1 MRVWS
6 GLKRPALVVGNILR
20 DAWFIRSFPCAGA
33 LSEASALPVLT
44 LRLRIAL
51 AFLSIYTIWGSTYL
65 AIRFAI
71 ETFPPFLMA
80 AIRFLIAGGVLYAWM
95 RLRGAPR
102 PTRANWKAATIVGG
116 LLLLGG
122 NGGVTKAEL
131 VIPSSL
137 AAVLITTVPIWMA
150 LLELLRKD
158 RIVPTLHVVIG
169 LVLGFGGVILLVGPG
184 DLGGSGGLN
193 PLWAGVLIF
202 AALSWAIGSVYSR
215 NAPLPKTPLLGSGME
230 MLAGGALLLVASLI
244 SQEWAG
250 FQPGNVSF
258 LSLVSFIY
266 LIVFG
271 SLIGFSSYVWL
282 LTKTTTARVSTYAY
296 VNPVVA
302 VFLGYFLVGEQLTL
316 RTLLASSVIVIA
328 VVVITTF
335 KSRQTVPDNNGST
348 S

>member
-1 MRVWS
+1 MR
-6 GLKRPALVVGNILR
+6 
-20 DAWFIRSFPCAGA
+20 
-33 LSEASALPVLT
+33 VLT
-44 LRLRIAL
+44 LRWRIAL

-80 AIRFLIAGGVLYAWM
+80 AVRFLIAGGVLYAWT
-95 RLRGAPR
+95 RLRCAPS

-122 NGGVTKAEL
+122 NGGVTRAEL

-137 AAVLITTVPIWMA
+137 TAVLITTVPIWMA
-150 LLELLRKD
+150 LVELLRKD
-158 RIVPTLHVVIG
+158 RIVPTLHVVLG
-169 LVLGFGGVILLVGPG
+169 LVLGFGGVVLLVGPG
-184 DLGGSGGLN
+184 DLAGSGGLN
-193 PLWAGVLIF
+193 PLWTGVLIL
-202 AALSWAIGSVYSR
+202 ASLSWAIGSVYSR
-215 NAPLPKTPLLGSGME
+215 KASLPKTPLLGSGME

-244 SQEWAG
+244 SLEWVG
-250 FQPGNVSF
+250 FQPSNLSV

-302 VFLGYFLVGEQLTL
+302 VFLGYFLAGEQLTL

-335 KSRQTVPDNNGST
+335 KSRRAVPYDD
-348 S
+348 

>member
-1 MRVWS
+1 M
-6 GLKRPALVVGNILR
+6 LA
-20 DAWFIRSFPCAGA
+20 
-33 LSEASALPVLT
+33 LT

-71 ETFPPFLMA
+71 ETVPPFLMA
-80 AIRFLIAGGVLYAWM
+80 SIRFLIAGGVLYGWM
-95 RLRGAPR
+95 RLRGASR
-102 PTRANWKAATIVGG
+102 PTRANWKAATIIGG
-116 LLLLGG
+116 FLLLGG
-122 NGGVTKAEL
+122 NGGVTNAEQ

-150 LLELLRKD
+150 LVELLRRD
-158 RIVPTLHVVIG
+158 RIVPTLQVVLG
-169 LVLGFGGVILLVGPG
+169 LVLGFGGVVLLVGPG
-184 DLGGSGGLN
+184 DLAGGSGLN
-193 PLWAGVLIF
+193 PLWAGILIL
-202 AALSWAIGSVYSR
+202 ASLSWAIGSVYSR
-215 NAPLPKTPLLGSGME
+215 KATLPTAPLLGSGME
-230 MLAGGALLLVASLI
+230 MLAGGVLLLVASLV
-244 SQEWAG
+244 SQEWVG
-250 FQPGNVSF
+250 FQLRNVSL
-258 LSLVSFIY
+258 LSLVSFLY

-302 VFLGYFLVGEQLTL
+302 VILGYIFAGEQLTV

-328 VVVITTF
+328 VVVITTY
-335 KSRQTVPDNNGST
+335 KSRQTVPNNRKSE

>member
-1 MRVWS
+1 
-6 GLKRPALVVGNILR
+6 
-20 DAWFIRSFPCAGA
+20 
-33 LSEASALPVLT
+33 
-44 LRLRIAL
+44 
-51 AFLSIYTIWGSTYL
+51 
-65 AIRFAI
+65 
-71 ETFPPFLMA
+71 
-80 AIRFLIAGGVLYAWM
+80 
-95 RLRGAPR
+95 
-102 PTRANWKAATIVGG
+102 
-116 LLLLGG
+116 LLGG

-158 RIVPTLHVVIG
+158 RVVPTLHVVIG
-169 LVLGFGGVILLVGPG
+169 LVLGFGGVILLVGPCG
-184 DLGGSGGLN
+184 LGGSGGLN

-215 NAPLPKTPLLGSGME
+215 DAPIPKTPLLGSGME
-230 MLAGGALLLVASLI
+230 MLAGGVLLLVASLI

-302 VFLGYFLVGEQLTL
+302 VLLGYFLAAEQLTL
-316 RTLLASSVIVIA
+316 RTLFSSSVIVIA

-335 KSRQTVPDNNGST
+335 KSRQTVPDDESKG
-348 S
+348 

>member
-1 MRVWS
+1 MYKV
-6 GLKRPALVVGNILR
+6 
-20 DAWFIRSFPCAGA
+20 C
-33 LSEASALPVLT
+33 ALPVLT
-44 LRLRIAL
+44 LRLRVAL

-80 AIRFLIAGGVLYAWM
+80 AIRFLIAGGVLYVWM

-122 NGGVTKAEL
+122 NGGVVKAEQ
-131 VIPSSL
+131 VFPSGL
-137 AAVLITTVPIWMA
+137 TAVLITTVPIWMV
-150 LLELLRKD
+150 LVELLRKD
-158 RIVPTLHVVIG
+158 RIVPTLHVVLG
-169 LVLGFGGVILLVGPG
+169 LILGFGGVVLLVGPG
-184 DLGGSGGLN
+184 DLAGSGGLN
-193 PLWAGVLIF
+193 PLWAGVLIL
-202 AALSWAIGSVYSR
+202 ASLSWAIGSVYSR
-215 NAPLPKTPLLGSGME
+215 KASLPRTPLLGSGME
-230 MLAGGALLLVASLI
+230 MLTGGALLLVASLV
-244 SQEWAG
+244 SLEWVG
-250 FQPGNVSF
+250 FQPSNLSV

-266 LIVFG
+266 LVVFG

-302 VFLGYFLVGEQLTL
+302 VFFGYFLAGEQLTL
-316 RTLLASSVIVIA
+316 RTLLASTVIVIA

-335 KSRQTVPDNNGST
+335 KSRQAVPDDE
-348 S
+348 

>member
-1 MRVWS
+1 M
-6 GLKRPALVVGNILR
+6 P
-20 DAWFIRSFPCAGA
+20 P
-33 LSEASALPVLT
+33 LT

-95 RLRGAPR
+95 CLRGAPR
-102 PTRANWKAATIVGG
+102 PTLANWQAASIVGG

-122 NGGVTKAEL
+122 NGGVTKAEQ

-158 RIVPTLHVVIG
+158 RVVPTPHVVIG

-193 PLWAGVLIF
+193 PLWAGVLIL

-230 MLAGGALLLVASLI
+230 MLAGGALLFVASLI

-250 FQPGNVSF
+250 FQPGKISL

-302 VFLGYFLVGEQLTL
+302 VFLGYFLAAEQLTL

-335 KSRQTVPDNNGST
+335 KSRQTVSDDDESK

>member
-1 MRVWS
+1 MVYRGRYS
-6 GLKRPALVVGNILR
+6 R
-20 DAWFIRSFPCAGA
+20 RSRK
-33 LSEASALPVLT
+33 ASTMPLLT

-95 RLRGAPR
+95 RLRGVPR

-122 NGGVTKAEL
+122 NGGVTKAEQ

-193 PLWAGVLIF
+193 PLWAGVLIL
-202 AALSWAIGSVYSR
+202 ASLSWAIGSVYSR

-230 MLAGGALLLVASLI
+230 MLAGGALLLVASLV
-244 SQEWAG
+244 SKEWAG

-271 SLIGFSSYVWL
+271 SLVGFSSYVWL

-302 VFLGYFLVGEQLTL
+302 VFLGYFLANEQLSV
-316 RTLLASSVIVIA
+316 RSLLASSVIVIA
-328 VVVITTF
+328 VVVITTYR
-335 KSRQTVPDNNGST
+335 SRQTVPDDRE
-348 S
+348 

>member
-1 MRVWS
+1 M
-6 GLKRPALVVGNILR
+6 
-20 DAWFIRSFPCAGA
+20 
-33 LSEASALPVLT
+33 T
-44 LRLRIAL
+44 LRVRIAL

-71 ETFPPFLMA
+71 ETFPPFMMA
-80 AIRFLIAGGVLYAWM
+80 AARFLISGGVLYTWM

-122 NGGVTKAEL
+122 NGGVVKAEQ

-150 LLELLRKD
+150 LVELARKD
-158 RIVPTLHVVIG
+158 RILPTPQVVVG
-169 LVLGFGGVILLVGPG
+169 LILGFAGVVLLVGPG
-184 DLGGSGGLN
+184 DLAGTGGLN
-193 PLWAGVLIF
+193 PLWAGALIL
-202 AALSWAIGSVYSR
+202 AALSWATGSVYSR
-215 NAPLPKTPLLGSGME
+215 KAPLPKTPLLGSGME
-230 MLAGGALLLVASLI
+230 MLAGGTLLLLASLV
-244 SQEWAG
+244 SLEWVG
-250 FQPGNVSF
+250 FQPSNLSL

-271 SLIGFSSYVWL
+271 SLIGFSSYIWL

-302 VFLGYFLVGEQLTL
+302 VFLGYFLAGEQLTP

-328 VVVITTF
+328 VVVITTY
-335 KSRQTVPDNNGST
+335 KSRQPLRQANDRRTKS
-348 S
+348 

>member
-1 MRVWS
+1 MR
-6 GLKRPALVVGNILR
+6 
-20 DAWFIRSFPCAGA
+20 
-33 LSEASALPVLT
+33 VLT
-44 LRLRIAL
+44 LRWRIAL

-80 AIRFLIAGGVLYAWM
+80 AVRFLIAGGVLYAWT
-95 RLRGAPR
+95 RLRCAPS

-122 NGGVTKAEL
+122 NGGVTRAEL

-137 AAVLITTVPIWMA
+137 TAVLITTVPIWMA
-150 LLELLRKD
+150 LVELLRKD
-158 RIVPTLHVVIG
+158 RIVPTLHVVLG
-169 LVLGFGGVILLVGPG
+169 LVLGFGGVVLLVGPG
-184 DLGGSGGLN
+184 DLAGSGGLN
-193 PLWAGVLIF
+193 PLWTGVLIL
-202 AALSWAIGSVYSR
+202 ASLSWAIGSVYSR
-215 NAPLPKTPLLGSGME
+215 KASLPKTPLLGSGME

-244 SQEWAG
+244 SLEWVG
-250 FQPGNVSF
+250 FQPSNLSV

-302 VFLGYFLVGEQLTL
+302 VFLGYFLAGEQLTL

-335 KSRQTVPDNNGST
+335 KSRQAVPDDE
-348 S
+348 

>member
-1 MRVWS
+1 M
-6 GLKRPALVVGNILR
+6 
-20 DAWFIRSFPCAGA
+20 
-33 LSEASALPVLT
+33 
-44 LRLRIAL
+44 
-51 AFLSIYTIWGSTYL
+51 

-95 RLRGAPR
+95 RLRGASR
-102 PTRANWKAATIVGG
+102 PTRANWKAAIVVGG

-122 NGGVTKAEL
+122 NGGVTKAEQ

-215 NAPLPKTPLLGSGME
+215 NAPLPTTPLLGSGME
-230 MLAGGALLLVASLI
+230 MLAGGALLLAASLI
-244 SQEWAG
+244 SKEWAG

-271 SLIGFSSYVWL
+271 SLVGFSSYVWL

-302 VFLGYFLVGEQLTL
+302 VFLGYFLAAEQLTL
-316 RTLLASSVIVIA
+316 RTLLASSVIVVA

-335 KSRQTVPDNNGST
+335 KSRRTAPDHARSR

>member
-1 MRVWS
+1 MH
-6 GLKRPALVVGNILR
+6 GLSDPI
-20 DAWFIRSFPCAGA
+20 PCAGA
-33 LSEASALPVLT
+33 LSEASTLPVLT

-80 AIRFLIAGGVLYAWM
+80 AIRFLIAGGVLYVWTG
-95 RLRGAPR
+95 LRGAPR
-102 PTRANWKAATIVGG
+102 PTGANWKAATIVGG

-137 AAVLITTVPIWMA
+137 VAVLITTVPIWMA

-158 RIVPTLHVVIG
+158 RIVPTLHVVLG

-202 AALSWAIGSVYSR
+202 AALSWAVGSVYSR
-215 NAPLPKTPLLGSGME
+215 NAPLSKTPLLGSGME
-230 MLAGGALLLVASLI
+230 MLADGAFLLVASLR
-244 SQEWAG
+244 SLEWAG

-271 SLIGFSSYVWL
+271 SLIGFSSYVCL
-282 LTKTTTARVSTYAY
+282 LTQTTTA
-296 VNPVVA
+296 
-302 VFLGYFLVGEQLTL
+302 
-316 RTLLASSVIVIA
+316 
-328 VVVITTF
+328 
-335 KSRQTVPDNNGST
+335 
-348 S
+348 

>member
-1 MRVWS
+1 MVYSDRYSRRFRPGLSMR
-6 GLKRPALVVGNILR
+6 
-20 DAWFIRSFPCAGA
+20 
-33 LSEASALPVLT
+33 VLT
-44 LRLRIAL
+44 LRWRIAL

-65 AIRFAI
+65 AIRFAV

-80 AIRFLIAGGVLYAWM
+80 AVRFLIAGGVLYAWT
-95 RLRGAPR
+95 RLRCAPS

-122 NGGVTKAEL
+122 NGGVTRAEL

-137 AAVLITTVPIWMA
+137 TAVLITTVPIWMA
-150 LLELLRKD
+150 LVELLRKD
-158 RIVPTLHVVIG
+158 RIVPTLHVVLG
-169 LVLGFGGVILLVGPG
+169 LVLGFGGVVLLVGPG
-184 DLGGSGGLN
+184 DLAGSGGLN
-193 PLWAGVLIF
+193 PLWTGVLIL
-202 AALSWAIGSVYSR
+202 ASLSWAIGSVYSR
-215 NAPLPKTPLLGSGME
+215 KASLPKTPLLGSGME

-244 SQEWAG
+244 SLEWVG
-250 FQPGNVSF
+250 FQPSNLSV

-302 VFLGYFLVGEQLTL
+302 VFLGYFLAGEQLTL

-335 KSRQTVPDNNGST
+335 KSRQAVPDDE
-348 S
+348 

>member
-1 MRVWS
+1 MR
-6 GLKRPALVVGNILR
+6 
-20 DAWFIRSFPCAGA
+20 
-33 LSEASALPVLT
+33 VLT
-44 LRLRIAL
+44 LQWRIAL

-80 AIRFLIAGGVLYAWM
+80 AIRFLIAGGLLYAWM

-102 PTRANWKAATIVGG
+102 PTRANWKAATIIGG

-122 NGGVTKAEL
+122 NGGVTKAEQ
-131 VIPSSL
+131 VIPSGL
-137 AAVLITTVPIWMA
+137 TAVLITIVPIWMA
-150 LLELLRKD
+150 LLELLQKNRV
-158 RIVPTLHVVIG
+158 VPTPQVVLG

-184 DLGGSGGLN
+184 DLAGGGLN
-193 PLWAGVLIF
+193 PLWVGVLLF
-202 AALSWAIGSVYSR
+202 ASLSWAIGSVYSR
-215 NAPLPKTPLLGSGME
+215 KASLPRTPLLGSGME
-230 MLAGGALLLVASLI
+230 MLAGGILLLVASLI
-244 SQEWAG
+244 SLEWVG
-250 FQPGNVSF
+250 FQPSNLSV

-302 VFLGYFLVGEQLTL
+302 VFLGYFLAGEQLTL

-335 KSRQTVPDNNGST
+335 KSRRTAPDHARSR

>member
-1 MRVWS
+1 M
-6 GLKRPALVVGNILR
+6 P
-20 DAWFIRSFPCAGA
+20 P
-33 LSEASALPVLT
+33 LT

-95 RLRGAPR
+95 RLRGASR
-102 PTRANWKAATIVGG
+102 PTRANWKAAIVVGG
-116 LLLLGG
+116 LLLLVG
-122 NGGVTKAEL
+122 NGGVTKAEQ

-158 RIVPTLHVVIG
+158 RIVPTPHVVIG

-215 NAPLPKTPLLGSGME
+215 NAPLPTTPLLGSGME
-230 MLAGGALLLVASLI
+230 MLAGGALLLGASLI
-244 SQEWAG
+244 SKEWAG

-266 LIVFG
+266 LIIFG
-271 SLIGFSSYVWL
+271 SLVGFSSYVWL

-302 VFLGYFLVGEQLTL
+302 VFLGYFLAAEQLTL

-335 KSRQTVPDNNGST
+335 KSRTTAPDHARSR

>member
-1 MRVWS
+1 MYKV
-6 GLKRPALVVGNILR
+6 
-20 DAWFIRSFPCAGA
+20 C
-33 LSEASALPVLT
+33 ALPVLT
-44 LRLRIAL
+44 LRLRVAL

-80 AIRFLIAGGVLYAWM
+80 AIRFLIAGSVLYAWT
-95 RLRGAPR
+95 RFRGAPR

-122 NGGVTKAEL
+122 NGGVVKAEQ
-131 VIPSSL
+131 VFPSGL
-137 AAVLITTVPIWMA
+137 TAVLITTVPIWMA
-150 LLELLRKD
+150 LVELLRKD
-158 RIVPTLHVVIG
+158 RIVPTLHVVLG
-169 LVLGFGGVILLVGPG
+169 LILGFGGVVLLVGPG
-184 DLGGSGGLN
+184 DLAGSGGLN

-202 AALSWAIGSVYSR
+202 ASLSWAIGSVYSR
-215 NAPLPKTPLLGSGME
+215 KAFLPRTPLLGSGME
-230 MLAGGALLLVASLI
+230 MLTGGALLLVASLV
-244 SQEWAG
+244 SLEWVG
-250 FQPGNVSF
+250 FQPSNLSV

-266 LIVFG
+266 LVVFG

-302 VFLGYFLVGEQLTL
+302 VFLGYFLAGEQLTL
-316 RTLLASSVIVIA
+316 RTLLASTVIVIA

-335 KSRQTVPDNNGST
+335 KSRQAVPDDE
-348 S
+348 

>member
-1 MRVWS
+1 MP
-6 GLKRPALVVGNILR
+6 L
-20 DAWFIRSFPCAGA
+20 
-33 LSEASALPVLT
+33 LT

-95 RLRGAPR
+95 RLRGASR
-102 PTRANWKAATIVGG
+102 PTRANWKAAIVVGG

-122 NGGVTKAEL
+122 NGGVTKAEQ

-215 NAPLPKTPLLGSGME
+215 NAPLPTTPLLGSGME
-230 MLAGGALLLVASLI
+230 MLAGGALLLAASLI
-244 SQEWAG
+244 SKEWAG

-271 SLIGFSSYVWL
+271 SLVGFSSYVWL

-302 VFLGYFLVGEQLTL
+302 VFLGYFLAAEQLTL
-316 RTLLASSVIVIA
+316 RTLLASSVIVVA

-335 KSRQTVPDNNGST
+335 KSRRTAPDHARSR

>member
-1 MRVWS
+1 M
-6 GLKRPALVVGNILR
+6 
-20 DAWFIRSFPCAGA
+20 
-33 LSEASALPVLT
+33 
-44 LRLRIAL
+44 RLRIAL

-80 AIRFLIAGGVLYAWM
+80 ATRFLIAGGVLYAWM

-102 PTRANWKAATIVGG
+102 PTRANWKAATIIGG

-122 NGGVTKAEL
+122 NGGVTKAEQ

-137 AAVLITTVPIWMA
+137 AAVLITIVPIWMA

-158 RIVPTLHVVIG
+158 RIVPTLHVVLA
-169 LVLGFGGVILLVGPG
+169 LVLGFGGVVLLVGPG
-184 DLGGSGGLN
+184 ELAGSGGLN
-193 PLWAGVLIF
+193 SLWAGVVIF
-202 AALSWAIGSVYSR
+202 ASLSWAIGSVYSR
-215 NAPLPKTPLLGSGME
+215 TASLPKTPLLGSGME
-230 MLAGGALLLVASLI
+230 MLVGGALLLVASLVLG
-244 SQEWAG
+244 EWAG
-250 FQPGNVSF
+250 FQPGNISL
-258 LSLVSFIY
+258 LSLASFIY

-271 SLIGFSSYVWL
+271 SLIAFSSYVWL
-282 LTKTTTARVSTYAY
+282 LTKTTTARASTYAY

-302 VFLGYFLVGEQLTL
+302 VLLGYFLAGEQLTP

-335 KSRQTVPDNNGST
+335 KSRPIAPGDDS
-348 S
+348 SPS